1 MKKLILSSAL
11 VVLFGLSSYACE
23 GGKCQKGDKNCAKKE
38 CTKDKKC
45 EKKCSP
51 GECKFEKKGN
61 KDGANCNKPC
71 KAEANTNQEKP
82 ASISK

>member
-11 VVLFGLSSYACE
+11 VALFAFSSYACE
-23 GGKCQKGDKNCAKKE
+23 GGKCEKGDKNCAKKE
-38 CTKDKKC
+38 CAKDKKC
-45 EKKCSP
+45 DKKGGP

-71 KAEANTNQEKP
+71 KAETNNNQVKP
-82 ASISK
+82 TVIIK